1 MVIIRTY
8 LVGSLQVVYPLVEAG
23 RNFLQTIWNYLQGT
37 QNQSL
42 ADITFFKGLLRQQYF
57 SLIEVIF

>member
-1 MVIIRTY
+1 MAIIRTY

-37 QNQSL
+37 QNQTL
-42 ADITFFKGLLRQQYF
+42 ADITYLKGLLRQQYF

>member
-1 MVIIRTY
+1 MAIIRTY
-8 LVGSLQVVYPLVEAG
+8 LVGSFKVVYPLVEAG

-42 ADITFFKGLLRQQYF
+42 ADITYLKGLLRQQYF

>member
-1 MVIIRTY
+1 MAIIRTY
-8 LVGSLQVVYPLVEAG
+8 LVGSFKVVYPLVEAG

-37 QNQSL
+37 QNQSI